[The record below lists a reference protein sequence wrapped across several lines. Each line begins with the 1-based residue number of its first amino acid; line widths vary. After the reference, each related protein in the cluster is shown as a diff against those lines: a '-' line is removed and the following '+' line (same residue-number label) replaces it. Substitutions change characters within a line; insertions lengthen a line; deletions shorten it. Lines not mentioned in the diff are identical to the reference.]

1 MKSVPNACVCGACLC
16 QHGRQARRQGVRN
29 GPTLALV
36 LALALSVLAAPLIAR
51 GQQPALPA
59 IGYLIAAGLPNV
71 SAGFRQG
78 LSEAGYGEGQT
89 VVIEKR
95 SAEGRYERLPAL
107 AAELVSRRVAVIVA
121 AGGNAPALAAKAATG
136 KIPIVFLT
144 GGDPVRAGLVASLN
158 QPGGNLTGVTTVFS
172 ALVPKRVELL
182 YQLVPK
188 AAAIRALVNPN
199 YPEADLQVQELREA
213 AGAIRKQIQIVKA
226 GTQSEID
233 AAFATLARQ
242 GTDAILVANDPFFDS
257 RRDQIAALA
266 ARHAIPAI
274 YSGREYVAAGG
285 LISYGPNLT
294 EAARQAGVYTGRILK
309 GAKPA
314 DLPVLQ
320 PTKFELVINL
330 KAAKALGLTI
340 PQSVLLRADEVI
352 Q

>member
-1 MKSVPNACVCGACLC
+1 MD
-16 QHGRQARRQGVRN
+16 RRTFISTVAG
-29 GPTLALV
+29 
-36 LALALSVLAAPLIAR
+36 SILAAPLIAQA
-51 GQQPALPA
+51 QQPALPA
-59 IGYLIAAGLPNV
+59 IGYLIAAGLPDV
-71 SAGFRQG
+71 ASGFRQG
-78 LSEAGYGEGQT
+78 LGEAGYVEGQT
-89 VVIEKR
+89 VVFERR

-121 AGGNAPALAAKAATG
+121 AGGNAPALAAKAATA
-136 KIPIVFLT
+136 KIPIVFVS
-144 GGDPVRAGLVASLN
+144 GGDPVRAGLVASFN
-158 QPGGNLTGVTTVFS
+158 RPGGNITGVTTVFS
-172 ALVPKRVELL
+172 ALVPKRLELL

-188 AAAIRALVNPN
+188 AVAIRALVNPN

-213 AGAIRKQIQIVKA
+213 AGAIRQQIQVVKA

-266 ARHAIPAI
+266 ARHAFPAI

-285 LISYGPNLT
+285 LISYGPSLT
-294 EAARQAGVYTGRILK
+294 DAARQAGAYTGRILK

-330 KAAKALGLTI
+330 KAARALGLKI
-340 PQSVLLRADEVI
+340 PQSVLVRADEMI